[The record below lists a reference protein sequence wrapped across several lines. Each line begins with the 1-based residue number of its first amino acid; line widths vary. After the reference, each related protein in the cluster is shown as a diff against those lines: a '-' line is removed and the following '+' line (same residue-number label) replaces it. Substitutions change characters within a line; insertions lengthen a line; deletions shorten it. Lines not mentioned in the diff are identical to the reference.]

1 MTVMG
6 EVTGKEG
13 TITIDGKAFALA
25 EFTVKFERTIATYK
39 PVGEYSEFNVGTTVK
54 VTGEL
59 KRMMIDGSMNA
70 RLLGGDADGSG
81 NISAIGAVRM
91 FDLVGKLTNADS
103 SHNTIYLSNCI
114 PTTNDFAFSDADT
127 IVEEPIAFIVQNP
140 KSDVSGNFTI

>member
-13 TITIDGKAFALA
+13 TITVDDKEFALA

-70 RLLGGDADGSG
+70 RLLGGDRDGSG

-91 FDLVGKLTNADS
+91 FSLVGKLETDS
-103 SHNTIYLSNCI
+103 SHNTIYLKNCI

-127 IVEEPIAFIVQNP
+127 IVEEPIAFIVHNP